1 MYEVKNNRRLA
12 RQLSA
17 TICGRA
23 AIIVDLRD
31 AASFRMHGNR
41 TLHWLTAAKAIERA
55 DQDARMVD
63 SATKILDEAG
73 NRRPGAE
80 TQLSGDRRL
89 RRQAAPRRDPLQN
102 ASD

>member
-31 AASFRMHGNR
+31 AASFVRMHGNR

-63 SATKILDEAG
+63 SATKILDA
-73 NRRPGAE
+73 A
-80 TQLSGDRRL
+80 L
-89 RRQAAPRRDPLQN
+89 RSEGMLD
-102 ASD
+102 